1 MFSKIVAV
9 ADSFDAATS
18 RRSYQTNPL
27 QPDQVLREMWENPR
41 RGLDQVLVKALINLL
56 GVYPVGT
63 CVVLDTYEVAVVA
76 AANPN
81 VEHLNRPLVKIV
93 ASADGGRPRPAPQ
106 VDLSETDEKGGFKR
120 SIIKVADPAKYDIN
134 PSAVLV

>member
-1 MFSKIVAV
+1 MAGAV

-63 CVVLDTYEVAVVA
+63 CVVLDTYDVAIVA
-76 AANPN
+76 SANPN
-81 VEHLNRPLVKIV
+81 PEHLNRPMVRIV
-93 ASADGGRPRPAPQ
+93 ATADGGRPRPAPL
-106 VDLSETDEKGGFKR
+106 VDLAEMDESGANFKR